1 MYINL
6 KKTKPQKVCSAI
18 MDMTTIE
25 RARATSKTQHVHD
38 QQMFLL
44 STSHKSKFL
53 QGAKK

>member
-1 MYINL
+1 MY
-6 KKTKPQKVCSAI
+6 KKKVCSAI

-25 RARATSKTQHVHD
+25 RARANSKAQHVHD

>member
-1 MYINL
+1 MY
-6 KKTKPQKVCSAI
+6 KKKVCSAI

-25 RARATSKTQHVHD
+25 RARANSKAQHVHD
-38 QQMFLL
+38 QQMLLL